1 MCEKGRGGERND
13 GGEESEWKGKVDG
26 KEEWWMVREGGGAE
40 GYGERKEE
48 ERTVNRSLFLTFS
61 ETTACPPDGLKDFK
75 ND

>member
-1 MCEKGRGGERND
+1 M
-13 GGEESEWKGKVDG
+13 DG

-61 ETTACPPDGLKDFK
+61 ETAACPPDGLKDFK